1 MIYILYIM
9 YIKYKCINT
18 YIMHIY
24 IYIYIYIYEVIS
36 CQFHRNVCK
45 DQMPKLKLP
54 VLTLAVE

>member
-1 MIYILYIM
+1 M
-9 YIKYKCINT
+9 YIKYICINT

-36 CQFHRNVCK
+36 CKFHRNVCK

>member
-1 MIYILYIM
+1 MYKYIYNAY
-9 YIKYKCINT
+9 
-18 YIMHIY
+18 IY

>member
-1 MIYILYIM
+1 M
-9 YIKYKCINT
+9 Y
-18 YIMHIY
+18 IY
-24 IYIYIYIYEVIS
+24 IYNTYNIYIYIYEVIS